1 MVITKNIFYIALI
14 LGFLAVSITACAN
27 DNILEELKISFIKDI
42 TSEMEKHKVKVIS
55 DEKEGKKEFLK
66 KSLPGVYIPKNEE
79 IKKNDIF
86 ITEEGDKGFYHLGVI
101 SLSYPTSK
109 DAAISFNTMID
120 KNKFKYFQNT
130 KILTKFKFFI
140 KDKYIVFVYSETF
153 IEEKVNKFILKQ
165 H

>member
-1 MVITKNIFYIALI
+1 MVITKNIFYIAII
-14 LGFLAVSITACAN
+14 LGFLTVSITACAN
-27 DNILEELKISFIKDI
+27 ENIFEELKTSFVKDI
-42 TSEMEKHKVKVIS
+42 TNGMKKHEIKVIS